1 MQQKRMLQVLSPGFS
16 LEVFQ
21 EGKFPIYHVIVN
33 FSGHKFAKQAKN
45 LGIENFNSFVF
56 YS

>member
-1 MQQKRMLQVLSPGFS
+1 MQQKQMLQVLSPGFS